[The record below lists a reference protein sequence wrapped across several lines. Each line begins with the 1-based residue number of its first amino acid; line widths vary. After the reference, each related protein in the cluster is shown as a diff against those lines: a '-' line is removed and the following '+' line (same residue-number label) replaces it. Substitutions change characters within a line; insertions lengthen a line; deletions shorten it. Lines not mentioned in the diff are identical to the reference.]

1 MMKRLKMLAVVD
13 PLVGFPILIPSG
25 AQDYAPI
32 QVQDVDRDY
41 NGRIGGRPNHIEGL
55 PPSAADKG
63 KGIYDNPIDADDCR
77 EVEMFAPD
85 ARPGWQA
92 RVWAACDEQ

>member
-1 MMKRLKMLAVVD
+1 MMKRLKMLAVVA
-13 PLVGFPILIPSG
+13 PLVGFPILVPSA
-25 AQDYAPI
+25 AQEYARI
-32 QVQDVDRDY
+32 QVQYVDQYY
-41 NGRIGGRPNHIEGL
+41 NGRIDGRPNHNEGL

-63 KGIYDNPIDADDCR
+63 NRIYDNPIGADDCR

-92 RVWAACDEQ
+92 RVWAACGEQ